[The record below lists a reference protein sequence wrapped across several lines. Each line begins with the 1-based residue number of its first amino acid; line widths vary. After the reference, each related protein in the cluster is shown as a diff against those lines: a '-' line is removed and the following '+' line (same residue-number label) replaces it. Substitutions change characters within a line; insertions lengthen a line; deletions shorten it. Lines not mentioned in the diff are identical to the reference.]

1 VRICCADAASE
12 GLAMA
17 ELDVGDRIG
26 LRLTRECIFL
36 FGSDGKRIA
45 AATAIRAQLARTP
58 G

>member
-1 VRICCADAASE
+1 
-12 GLAMA
+12 MA

-45 AATAIRAQLARTP
+45 RGAAATAIRAQLARTR

>member
-1 VRICCADAASE
+1 VNKR
-12 GLAMA
+12 
-17 ELDVGDRIG
+17 
-26 LRLTRECIFL
+26 RECIFL